1 MSVQG
6 RRVSCYDWCSDFTC
20 AHAIFASG
28 FVTAPVA
35 IVHFVK
41 RPYSGAT
48 ILFAAFAALCTT
60 VSLILCC
67 KFYAELRRP
76 PWPRWLAS
84 ASAEARH
91 LEQQDGQETEVSSHE
106 QLRHPEQ
113 AVMGRERDHLRAAL
127 VPSYEHPGG
136 DAECAVCLGD
146 VEKGEPVRRMPVCLH
161 VFHTE
166 CIDRWLRS
174 HATCP
179 ICRSSV
185 FTPPERPPEVVLN
198 VELALV

>member
-6 RRVSCYDWCSDFTC
+6 RRASCYDWCSDFTC

-35 IVHFVK
+35 VLHFVK
-41 RPYSGAT
+41 RPYSGPA
-48 ILFAAFAALCTT
+48 ILFAAFAAFCTT

-67 KFYAELRRP
+67 KFYAELSRP
-76 PWPRWLAS
+76 PWPRWLS
-84 ASAEARH
+84 SPASAEARQ
-91 LEQQDGQETEVSSHE
+91 LQQQDVRETEVSSHE

-113 AVMGRERDHLRAAL
+113 AVMARDDLRATL
-127 VPSYEHPGG
+127 VPSYEHPGPG
-136 DAECAVCLGD
+136 GATECAVCLGE
-146 VEKGEPVRRMPVCLH
+146 VEKGDAVRRMPVCLH

-179 ICRSSV
+179 ICRCSV
-185 FTPPERPPEVVLN
+185 FTPPERPSEVVLN
-198 VELALV
+198 VEL